1 MTVEEDE
8 ESYAFL
14 KSEPDPDAV
23 ITAIEKMIHEQFPD
37 EGGAQNI
44 SEFMIDYCQS
54 EILRFR
60 EALLEAW
67 MK

>member
-14 KSEPDPDAV
+14 KSEPEPDAV

-37 EGGAQNI
+37 EVDGQHI
-44 SEFMIDYCQS
+44 SEFIISYCGG